1 MLDHAERSNSL
12 VVVVTRQQ
20 PTQLTVPALTL
31 PRPTNTSTP
40 ICQAFFFI
48 LTELVDMQEGNSSRH
63 DAEVDSKVV
72 EEYYKGNREGYNW
85 RARLKMMWRI
95 DEWGMPSPELDNVK
109 WTTQAGFFGGAAYG
123 AFHESAKVQRIFLE
137 QNKYTMFQH
146 PREAQRAMQDR
157 VVLATFQGG
166 WRAGWRMG
174 LLGFTFSSVA
184 QSLTAIRN
192 YVNPLDYAVA
202 GGVMGAV
209 YKVGMGPKGMIGAGV
224 GGAFLGLQ
232 GGVLV
237 WGLQKLT
244 GITVAER
251 WHIDYLKQQEQ
262 NKEEATKKVGKDGR
276 TQVVLKEAD
285 MKMEEKL
292 AIAAEENFAAK
303 IIVTVRKW
311 LGDEG
316 LEETEVQSNNSTE
329 EISTSQK
336 ITPEKV
342 QLEATPG
349 LEAVKEGVR

>member
-1 MLDHAERSNSL
+1 
-12 VVVVTRQQ
+12 
-20 PTQLTVPALTL
+20 
-31 PRPTNTSTP
+31 
-40 ICQAFFFI
+40 
-48 LTELVDMQEGNSSRH
+48 MQDPVKEGKSSRH
-63 DAEVDSKVV
+63 DALAEIDSEVVD
-72 EEYYKGNREGYNW
+72 EYYKGDREGYNW
-85 RARLKMMWRI
+85 RTRLKMMWRV
-95 DEWGMPSPELDNVK
+95 DEWGFLSPELENVK
-109 WTTQAGFFGGAAYG
+109 WTTEIGFFSGAAYG

-157 VVLATFQGG
+157 VALAMIQGG

-174 LLGFTFSSVA
+174 LLGFTFSAVA

-224 GGAFLGLQ
+224 GGAILGLQ

-251 WHIDYLKQQEQ
+251 WYIDYLKQQEQ
-262 NKEEATKKVGKDGR
+262 NKEEASKKVEKDGR
-276 TQVVLKEAD
+276 TQVVLKEAE
-285 MKMEEKL
+285 MTTQEKL
-292 AIAAEENFAAK
+292 EMAAEESTAAK
-303 IIVTVRKW
+303 LIVTVRKW

-316 LEETEVQSNNSTE
+316 LRNLEVQSNSSSPAE
-329 EISTSQK
+329 EISKSQK
-336 ITPEKV
+336 IQSDSKSSSKEKV
-342 QLEATPG
+342 QLDATPG
-349 LEAVKEGVR
+349 LEAVKEEGVR

>member
-1 MLDHAERSNSL
+1 
-12 VVVVTRQQ
+12 
-20 PTQLTVPALTL
+20 
-31 PRPTNTSTP
+31 
-40 ICQAFFFI
+40 
-48 LTELVDMQEGNSSRH
+48 MQDPVKEGKSSRH
-63 DAEVDSKVV
+63 DALAEIDSKVV
-72 EEYYKGNREGYNW
+72 DEYYKGDREGYNW
-85 RARLKMMWRI
+85 RTRLKMMWRV
-95 DEWGMPSPELDNVK
+95 DEWGFLSPELENVK
-109 WTTQAGFFGGAAYG
+109 WTTEIGFFSGAAYG

-157 VVLATFQGG
+157 VALAMIQGG

-174 LLGFTFSSVA
+174 LLGFTFSAVA

-224 GGAFLGLQ
+224 GGAILGLQ

-251 WHIDYLKQQEQ
+251 WYIDYLKQQEQ
-262 NKEEATKKVGKDGR
+262 NKEEASKKVEKDGR
-276 TQVVLKEAD
+276 TQVVLKEAE
-285 MKMEEKL
+285 MTTQEKL
-292 AIAAEENFAAK
+292 EMAAEESIAAK
-303 IIVTVRKW
+303 LIVTVRKW

-316 LEETEVQSNNSTE
+316 LRNLEVQSNSSSPAE
-329 EISTSQK
+329 EISKSQK
-336 ITPEKV
+336 IQSDSKSSSKEKV
-342 QLEATPG
+342 QLDATPS
-349 LEAVKEGVR
+349 LEAVKEEGVR

>member
-1 MLDHAERSNSL
+1 
-12 VVVVTRQQ
+12 
-20 PTQLTVPALTL
+20 
-31 PRPTNTSTP
+31 
-40 ICQAFFFI
+40 
-48 LTELVDMQEGNSSRH
+48 MQDAVKEGKSSRH
-63 DAEVDSKVV
+63 DAIVEVDPKVV
-72 EEYYKGNREGYNW
+72 EEYYKGDREGYNW
-85 RARLKMMWRI
+85 RTRLKMMWRV
-95 DEWGMPSPELDNVK
+95 DEWGLLSPELDNVK
-109 WTTQAGFFGGAAYG
+109 WTTQIGFFSGAAYG
-123 AFHESAKVQRIFLE
+123 AFHESAKVQRMFLE

-157 VVLATFQGG
+157 VALAVFQGG

-174 LLGFTFSSVA
+174 LLGFTFSAVA

-224 GGAFLGLQ
+224 GGALLGLQ

-262 NKEEATKKVGKDGR
+262 NQEEASKKVEKDGR
-276 TQVVLKEAD
+276 TQVVLKDAE
-285 MKMEEKL
+285 MTTQEKL
-292 AIAAEENFAAK
+292 AIAAEESIAAK
-303 IIVTVRKW
+303 LIVTVRKW

-316 LEETEVQSNNSTE
+316 LKNLEAQSNSQAV

-336 ITPEKV
+336 IQSDSKSEKV
-342 QLEATPG
+342 HLDATPS

>member
-1 MLDHAERSNSL
+1 
-12 VVVVTRQQ
+12 
-20 PTQLTVPALTL
+20 
-31 PRPTNTSTP
+31 
-40 ICQAFFFI
+40 
-48 LTELVDMQEGNSSRH
+48 MQDPVKEGKSSRH
-63 DAEVDSKVV
+63 DALAEIDSKVV
-72 EEYYKGNREGYNW
+72 DEYYKGDREGYNW
-85 RARLKMMWRI
+85 RTRLKMMWRV
-95 DEWGMPSPELDNVK
+95 DEWGFLSPELENVK
-109 WTTQAGFFGGAAYG
+109 WTTEIGFFSGAAYG

-157 VVLATFQGG
+157 VALAMIQGG

-174 LLGFTFSSVA
+174 LLGFTFSAVA

-224 GGAFLGLQ
+224 GGAILGLQ

-251 WHIDYLKQQEQ
+251 WYIDYLKQQEQ
-262 NKEEATKKVGKDGR
+262 NKEEASKKVEKDGR
-276 TQVVLKEAD
+276 TQVVLKEAE
-285 MKMEEKL
+285 MTTQEKL
-292 AIAAEENFAAK
+292 EIAAEESIAAK
-303 IIVTVRKW
+303 LIVTVRKW

-316 LEETEVQSNNSTE
+316 LRNLEVQSNSSSPAE
-329 EISTSQK
+329 EISKSQK
-336 ITPEKV
+336 IKSDSNSLSKEKV
-342 QLEATPG
+342 QLDATPG
-349 LEAVKEGVR
+349 LEAVKEEGVR

>member
-1 MLDHAERSNSL
+1 
-12 VVVVTRQQ
+12 
-20 PTQLTVPALTL
+20 
-31 PRPTNTSTP
+31 
-40 ICQAFFFI
+40 
-48 LTELVDMQEGNSSRH
+48 MQDPVKEGKSSRH
-63 DAEVDSKVV
+63 DALAEIDSKVV
-72 EEYYKGNREGYNW
+72 DEYYKGDREGYNW
-85 RARLKMMWRI
+85 RTRLKMMWRV
-95 DEWGMPSPELDNVK
+95 DEWGFLSPELENVK
-109 WTTQAGFFGGAAYG
+109 WTTEIGFFSGAAYG

-157 VVLATFQGG
+157 VALAMIQGG

-174 LLGFTFSSVA
+174 LLGFTFSAVA

-224 GGAFLGLQ
+224 GGAILGLQ

-251 WHIDYLKQQEQ
+251 WYIDYLKQQEQ
-262 NKEEATKKVGKDGR
+262 NKEEASKKVEKDGR
-276 TQVVLKEAD
+276 TQVVLKEAE
-285 MKMEEKL
+285 MTTQEKL
-292 AIAAEENFAAK
+292 EIAAEESTAAK
-303 IIVTVRKW
+303 LIVTVRKW

-316 LEETEVQSNNSTE
+316 LRNLEVQSNSSSPAE
-329 EISTSQK
+329 EISKSQK
-336 ITPEKV
+336 IQSDSKSSSKEKV
-342 QLEATPG
+342 QLDATPG
-349 LEAVKEGVR
+349 LEAVKEEGVR

>member
-1 MLDHAERSNSL
+1 
-12 VVVVTRQQ
+12 
-20 PTQLTVPALTL
+20 
-31 PRPTNTSTP
+31 
-40 ICQAFFFI
+40 
-48 LTELVDMQEGNSSRH
+48 MQDPVKEGKSSRH
-63 DAEVDSKVV
+63 DAMVEVDPRLV
-72 EEYYKGNREGYNW
+72 EEYYKGDREGYNW
-85 RARLKMMWRI
+85 RTRLKMMWRV
-95 DEWGMPSPELDNVK
+95 DEWGLLSPELDNVK
-109 WTTQAGFFGGAAYG
+109 WTTQFGFFSGAAYG

-146 PREAQRAMQDR
+146 PREAQKAMQDR
-157 VVLATFQGG
+157 VALAVFQGG

-174 LLGFTFSSVA
+174 LLGFTFSAVA

-224 GGAFLGLQ
+224 GGALLGLQ

-262 NKEEATKKVGKDGR
+262 NQEEASKKVEQDAR
-276 TQVVLKEAD
+276 TQVVLKEAE
-285 MKMEEKL
+285 MTTQEKL
-292 AIAAEENFAAK
+292 ETAAEESIAAK
-303 IIVTVRKW
+303 MIVTVRTW

-316 LEETEVQSNNSTE
+316 LKNLEVQQSNSQAA

-336 ITPEKV
+336 IQSDSKSEKV
-342 QLEATPG
+342 QLDATPS

>member
-1 MLDHAERSNSL
+1 MK
-12 VVVVTRQQ
+12 
-20 PTQLTVPALTL
+20 
-31 PRPTNTSTP
+31 
-40 ICQAFFFI
+40 
-48 LTELVDMQEGNSSRH
+48 EGKSSRH
-63 DAEVDSKVV
+63 DALAEIDSKVV
-72 EEYYKGNREGYNW
+72 DEYYKGDREGYNW
-85 RARLKMMWRI
+85 RTRLKMMWRV
-95 DEWGMPSPELDNVK
+95 DEWGFLSPELENVK
-109 WTTQAGFFGGAAYG
+109 WTTEIGFFSGAAYG

-157 VVLATFQGG
+157 VALAMIQGG

-174 LLGFTFSSVA
+174 LLGFTFSAVA

-224 GGAFLGLQ
+224 GGAILGLQ

-251 WHIDYLKQQEQ
+251 WYIDYLKQQEQ
-262 NKEEATKKVGKDGR
+262 NKEEASKKVEKDGR
-276 TQVVLKEAD
+276 TQVVLKEAE
-285 MKMEEKL
+285 MTTQEKL
-292 AIAAEENFAAK
+292 EMAAEESTAAK
-303 IIVTVRKW
+303 LIVTVRKW

-316 LEETEVQSNNSTE
+316 LRNLEVQSNSSSPAE
-329 EISTSQK
+329 EISKSQK
-336 ITPEKV
+336 IQSDSKSSSKEKV
-342 QLEATPG
+342 QLDATPS
-349 LEAVKEGVR
+349 LEAVKEEGVR

>member
-1 MLDHAERSNSL
+1 
-12 VVVVTRQQ
+12 
-20 PTQLTVPALTL
+20 
-31 PRPTNTSTP
+31 
-40 ICQAFFFI
+40 
-48 LTELVDMQEGNSSRH
+48 MQDPVKEGKSSRH
-63 DAEVDSKVV
+63 DAIVEVDPKVV
-72 EEYYKGNREGYNW
+72 EEYYKGDREGYNW
-85 RARLKMMWRI
+85 RTRLKMMWRV
-95 DEWGMPSPELDNVK
+95 DEWGLLSPELDNVK
-109 WTTQAGFFGGAAYG
+109 WTTQIGFFSGAAYG
-123 AFHESAKVQRIFLE
+123 AFHESAKVQRMFLE

-157 VVLATFQGG
+157 VALAVFQGG

-174 LLGFTFSSVA
+174 LLGFTFSAVA

-224 GGAFLGLQ
+224 GGALLGLQ

-262 NKEEATKKVGKDGR
+262 NQEEASKKVEKDGR
-276 TQVVLKEAD
+276 TQVVLNEAE
-285 MKMEEKL
+285 MTTQEKL
-292 AIAAEENFAAK
+292 AIAAEESIAAK
-303 IIVTVRKW
+303 LIVTVRKW

-316 LEETEVQSNNSTE
+316 LKNLEVQSNSQAA

-336 ITPEKV
+336 IQSNSKPTEKV
-342 QLEATPG
+342 HLDATPS

>member
-1 MLDHAERSNSL
+1 
-12 VVVVTRQQ
+12 
-20 PTQLTVPALTL
+20 
-31 PRPTNTSTP
+31 
-40 ICQAFFFI
+40 
-48 LTELVDMQEGNSSRH
+48 MQDPVKEGKSSRH
-63 DAEVDSKVV
+63 DALAEIDSKVV
-72 EEYYKGNREGYNW
+72 DEYYKGDREGYNW
-85 RARLKMMWRI
+85 RTRLKMMWRV
-95 DEWGMPSPELDNVK
+95 DEWGFLSPELENVK
-109 WTTQAGFFGGAAYG
+109 WTTEIGFFSGAAYG

-157 VVLATFQGG
+157 VALAMIQGG

-174 LLGFTFSSVA
+174 LLGFTFSAVA

-224 GGAFLGLQ
+224 GGAILGLQ

-251 WHIDYLKQQEQ
+251 WYIDYLKQQEQ
-262 NKEEATKKVGKDGR
+262 NKEEASKKVEKDGR
-276 TQVVLKEAD
+276 TQVVLKEAA
-285 MKMEEKL
+285 MTTQEKL
-292 AIAAEENFAAK
+292 EMAAEESTAAK
-303 IIVTVRKW
+303 LIVTVRKW

-316 LEETEVQSNNSTE
+316 LRNLEVQSNSSSPAE
-329 EISTSQK
+329 EISKSQK
-336 ITPEKV
+336 IISDSKSLSKEKV
-342 QLEATPG
+342 QLDATPG
-349 LEAVKEGVR
+349 LEAVKEEGVR

>member
-1 MLDHAERSNSL
+1 
-12 VVVVTRQQ
+12 
-20 PTQLTVPALTL
+20 
-31 PRPTNTSTP
+31 
-40 ICQAFFFI
+40 
-48 LTELVDMQEGNSSRH
+48 MQDPVKEGKSSRH
-63 DAEVDSKVV
+63 DALAEIDSKVV
-72 EEYYKGNREGYNW
+72 DEYYKGDREGYNW
-85 RARLKMMWRI
+85 RTRLKMMWRV
-95 DEWGMPSPELDNVK
+95 DEWGFLSPELENVK
-109 WTTQAGFFGGAAYG
+109 WTTEIGFFSGAAYG

-157 VVLATFQGG
+157 VALAMIQGG

-174 LLGFTFSSVA
+174 LLGFTFSAVA

-224 GGAFLGLQ
+224 GGAILGLQ

-251 WHIDYLKQQEQ
+251 WYIDYLKQQEQ
-262 NKEEATKKVGKDGR
+262 NKEEASKKVEKDGR
-276 TQVVLKEAD
+276 TQVVLKEAE
-285 MKMEEKL
+285 MTTQEKL
-292 AIAAEENFAAK
+292 EIAAEESIAAK
-303 IIVTVRKW
+303 LIVTVRKW

-316 LEETEVQSNNSTE
+316 LRNLEVQSNSSSPAE
-329 EISTSQK
+329 EISKSQK
-336 ITPEKV
+336 IQSDSKSSSKEKV
-342 QLEATPG
+342 QLDATPS
-349 LEAVKEGVR
+349 LEAVKEEGVR

>member
-1 MLDHAERSNSL
+1 
-12 VVVVTRQQ
+12 
-20 PTQLTVPALTL
+20 
-31 PRPTNTSTP
+31 
-40 ICQAFFFI
+40 
-48 LTELVDMQEGNSSRH
+48 MQDPVKEGKSSRH
-63 DAEVDSKVV
+63 DAIVEVDPKVV
-72 EEYYKGNREGYNW
+72 EEYYKGDREGYNW
-85 RARLKMMWRI
+85 RTRLKMMWRV
-95 DEWGMPSPELDNVK
+95 DEWGLLSPELDNVK
-109 WTTQAGFFGGAAYG
+109 WTTQIGFFSGAAYG
-123 AFHESAKVQRIFLE
+123 AFHESAKVQRMFLE

-157 VVLATFQGG
+157 VALAVFQGG

-174 LLGFTFSSVA
+174 LLGFTFSAVA

-224 GGAFLGLQ
+224 GGALLGLQ

-262 NKEEATKKVGKDGR
+262 NQEEASKKVEKDGR
-276 TQVVLKEAD
+276 TQVVLKDAE
-285 MKMEEKL
+285 MTTQEKL
-292 AIAAEENFAAK
+292 AIAAEESIAAK
-303 IIVTVRKW
+303 LIVTVRKW

-316 LEETEVQSNNSTE
+316 LKNLEVQSNSQAA

-336 ITPEKV
+336 IQSNSKPTEKV
-342 QLEATPG
+342 HLDATPS

>member
-1 MLDHAERSNSL
+1 
-12 VVVVTRQQ
+12 
-20 PTQLTVPALTL
+20 
-31 PRPTNTSTP
+31 
-40 ICQAFFFI
+40 
-48 LTELVDMQEGNSSRH
+48 MQDPVKEGKSSRH
-63 DAEVDSKVV
+63 DALAEIDSKVV
-72 EEYYKGNREGYNW
+72 DEYYKGDREGYNW
-85 RARLKMMWRI
+85 RTRLKMMWRV
-95 DEWGMPSPELDNVK
+95 DEWGFLSPELENVK
-109 WTTQAGFFGGAAYG
+109 WTTEIGFFSGAAYG

-157 VVLATFQGG
+157 VALAMIQGG

-174 LLGFTFSSVA
+174 LLGFTFSAVA

-224 GGAFLGLQ
+224 GGAILGLQ

-251 WHIDYLKQQEQ
+251 WYIDYLKQQEQ
-262 NKEEATKKVGKDGR
+262 NKEEASKKVEKDGR
-276 TQVVLKEAD
+276 TQVVLKEAE
-285 MKMEEKL
+285 MTTQEKL
-292 AIAAEENFAAK
+292 EIAAEESTAAK
-303 IIVTVRKW
+303 LIVTVRKW

-316 LEETEVQSNNSTE
+316 LRNLEVQSNSSSPAE
-329 EISTSQK
+329 EISKSHK
-336 ITPEKV
+336 IKSDSSSLSKEKV
-342 QLEATPG
+342 QLDATPG
-349 LEAVKEGVR
+349 LEAVKEEGVR

>member
-1 MLDHAERSNSL
+1 
-12 VVVVTRQQ
+12 
-20 PTQLTVPALTL
+20 
-31 PRPTNTSTP
+31 
-40 ICQAFFFI
+40 
-48 LTELVDMQEGNSSRH
+48 MQDPVKEGKSSRH
-63 DAEVDSKVV
+63 DALAEIDSKVV
-72 EEYYKGNREGYNW
+72 DEYYKGDREGYNW
-85 RARLKMMWRI
+85 RTRLKMMWRV
-95 DEWGMPSPELDNVK
+95 DEWGFLSPELENVK
-109 WTTQAGFFGGAAYG
+109 WTTEIGFFSGAAYG

-157 VVLATFQGG
+157 VALAMIQGG

-174 LLGFTFSSVA
+174 LLGFTFSAVA

-224 GGAFLGLQ
+224 GGAILGLQ

-251 WHIDYLKQQEQ
+251 WYIDYLKQQEQ
-262 NKEEATKKVGKDGR
+262 NKEEASKKVEKDGR
-276 TQVVLKEAD
+276 TQVVLKEAE
-285 MKMEEKL
+285 MTTQEKL
-292 AIAAEENFAAK
+292 EMAAEESIAAK
-303 IIVTVRKW
+303 LIVTVRKW

-316 LEETEVQSNNSTE
+316 LRNLEVQSNSSSPAE
-329 EISTSQK
+329 EISKSQK
-336 ITPEKV
+336 IQSDSKSLSKEKV
-342 QLEATPG
+342 QLDATPG
-349 LEAVKEGVR
+349 LEAVKEEGVR

>member
-1 MLDHAERSNSL
+1 
-12 VVVVTRQQ
+12 
-20 PTQLTVPALTL
+20 
-31 PRPTNTSTP
+31 
-40 ICQAFFFI
+40 
-48 LTELVDMQEGNSSRH
+48 MQDAVKEGKSSRH
-63 DAEVDSKVV
+63 DAIVEVDPKVV
-72 EEYYKGNREGYNW
+72 EEYYKGDREGYNW
-85 RARLKMMWRI
+85 RTRLKMMWRV
-95 DEWGMPSPELDNVK
+95 DEWGLLSPELDNVK
-109 WTTQAGFFGGAAYG
+109 WTTQIGFFSGAAYG
-123 AFHESAKVQRIFLE
+123 AFHESAKVQRMFLE

-157 VVLATFQGG
+157 VALAVFQGG

-174 LLGFTFSSVA
+174 LLGFTFSAVA

-224 GGAFLGLQ
+224 GGALLGLQ

-262 NKEEATKKVGKDGR
+262 NQEEASKKVEKDGR
-276 TQVVLKEAD
+276 TQVVLNEAE
-285 MKMEEKL
+285 MTTQEKL
-292 AIAAEENFAAK
+292 AIAAEESIAAK
-303 IIVTVRKW
+303 LIVTVRKW

-316 LEETEVQSNNSTE
+316 LKNLEVQSNSQAA

-336 ITPEKV
+336 IQSNSKPTEKV
-342 QLEATPG
+342 HLDATPS

>member
-1 MLDHAERSNSL
+1 
-12 VVVVTRQQ
+12 
-20 PTQLTVPALTL
+20 
-31 PRPTNTSTP
+31 
-40 ICQAFFFI
+40 
-48 LTELVDMQEGNSSRH
+48 MQDPVKEGKSSRH
-63 DAEVDSKVV
+63 DALAEIDSKVV
-72 EEYYKGNREGYNW
+72 DEYYKGDREGYNW
-85 RARLKMMWRI
+85 RTRLKMMWRV
-95 DEWGMPSPELDNVK
+95 DEWGFLSPELENVK
-109 WTTQAGFFGGAAYG
+109 WTTEIGFFSGAAYG

-157 VVLATFQGG
+157 VALAMIQGG

-174 LLGFTFSSVA
+174 LLGFTFSAVA

-224 GGAFLGLQ
+224 GGAILGLQ

-251 WHIDYLKQQEQ
+251 WYIDYLKQQEQ
-262 NKEEATKKVGKDGR
+262 NKEEASKKVEKDGR
-276 TQVVLKEAD
+276 TQVVLKEAE
-285 MKMEEKL
+285 MTTQEKL
-292 AIAAEENFAAK
+292 EIAAEESIAAK
-303 IIVTVRKW
+303 LIVTVRKW

-316 LEETEVQSNNSTE
+316 LRNLEVQSNSSSPAE
-329 EISTSQK
+329 EISKSQK
-336 ITPEKV
+336 IQSDSKSLSKEKV
-342 QLEATPG
+342 QLDATPG
-349 LEAVKEGVR
+349 LEAVKEEGVR